1 MILLKN
7 NYELKNNKR
16 EEMIIEH
23 LPLVHKISKGIK
35 LNSNMSLTKEDL
47 YSVGVIG
54 LMEAVDKY
62 DEDKNVV
69 FAAFASLR
77 IKGAMIDEIRKQ
89 SNLSRGKVKK
99 LNEYN
104 NAVDDLRNK
113 ILREPEDKEVA
124 KFLGVDLEE
133 LFKIKDSA
141 QNIANYYLE
150 QNSAI
155 DEDNE
160 SCLKDL
166 LIDKNIKSPEDE
178 LLKNEN
184 SKLLIKALDKLN
196 ERERIILN
204 LIYTEELSLKEIAY
218 IMEVS
223 ISRISQIH
231 GKALKK
237 LEQYLR

>member
-1 MILLKN
+1 MLLEN
-7 NYELKNNKR
+7 NYELKNIKR
-16 EEMIIEH
+16 EEMILEH

-35 LNSNMSLTKEDL
+35 LNSNMSVTKDDL
-47 YSVGVIG
+47 YSAGVIG

-69 FAAFASLR
+69 FAAFATLR

-99 LNEYN
+99 LSEYN
-104 NAVDDLRNK
+104 NAVDELRNK
-113 ILREPEDKEVA
+113 LSREPEDKEVA
-124 KFLGVDLEE
+124 KILDIDLETV
-133 LFKIKDSA
+133 FKIKDSA
-141 QNIANYYLE
+141 QNIGIYYLD
-150 QNSAI
+150 QNSTM
-155 DEDNE
+155 DGDNE

-166 LIDKNIKSPEDE
+166 LIDKKLKSPEEE
-178 LLKNEN
+178 LMNSEN
-184 SKLLIKALDKLN
+184 IKFLMLALDKLT

-218 IMEVS
+218 VIEVS

-231 GKALKK
+231 SKALKK
-237 LEQYLR
+237 LEEYLR